1 MKIKNYLK
9 IFTTTVVAIAL
20 FSSCDDDYLER
31 QYEGGTL
38 DDEQVQETVEALP
51 ARINSSISGMY
62 SLLGK
67 PDGFYDRG
75 VDSYRADDMGY
86 SGMALSQDL
95 NSGIMTNAVS
105 GYDWFSTSLEYSDR
119 TPTYANPQMRYG
131 LFYKVIYAANDV
143 LSAIPEDTETDQ
155 LIYARG
161 QAKAMRAFCYLSLV
175 PYFQF
180 KYVGNET
187 KPSVPI
193 VEEGTDFRN
202 NPRASLTDM
211 YTYILQNLTDAI
223 EDLDGYART
232 NKGAIDQN
240 VAYGLRARA
249 YLNMEKWSEAAA
261 DAESAMA
268 GYDPYSIS
276 ELTEPGFNQASDHNW
291 IWALL
296 LPTDVISD
304 ANYATWPSQL
314 GSFSG
319 DAYVSYAGIYRSINN
334 LLYDKINDTDVRK
347 GWWLNEDRTSPYLEG
362 LSWVDQAEGI
372 TYEGQDIA
380 TANIANVKAPM
391 QAYANVKFGQRSGIG
406 STYNDGDWCMMRAEE
421 IILIRAEAIAMGGNP
436 GQGKQILE
444 DFVKTY
450 RDPSYSTS
458 ASSADDIQ
466 NEVWLQRRIELWG
479 EGFGMSDAMRLGRN
493 IIRYHPGQPTNV
505 PEDYRFNLSKDDP
518 WLLLRF
524 VQGETNNNSAV
535 EQNEGGA
542 QPAQG
547 DGATLL
553 DGVL

>member
-362 LSWVDQAEGI
+362 LSWVDQAGGI

-406 STYNDGDWCMMRAEE
+406 STYNDGDWCMMRTEE
-421 IILIRAEAIAMGGNP
+421 MILIRAEAIAMGGNP

-493 IIRYHPGQPTNV
+493 IIRYHPDQPTNV

>member
-9 IFTTTVVAIAL
+9 IFATTVVAIAL
-20 FSSCDDDYLER
+20 FSSCDDDFLER

-38 DDEQVQETVEALP
+38 DDDQVQETVEAIP
-51 ARINSSISGMY
+51 DRINSSISGMY

-67 PDGFYDRG
+67 PDGFFDLG
-75 VDSYRADDMGY
+75 GDYRADDIGY
-86 SGMALSQDL
+86 PGIALSQDL
-95 NSGIMTNAVS
+95 NSGIMTNIVS
-105 GYDWFSTSLEYSDR
+105 GYDWFSTALEYSDR
-119 TPTYANPQMRYG
+119 TPTYANPRIRYG
-131 LFYKVIYAANDV
+131 LFYKIIYAANDV
-143 LSAIPEDTETDQ
+143 LSAIPEDTDNEQ

-161 QAKAMRAFCYLSLV
+161 QAKAMRAFCYLSLA

-180 KYVGNET
+180 KYVGNED

-193 VEEGTDFRN
+193 VEDGTDFRN

-211 YTYILQNLTDAI
+211 YAYILQNLTDAI
-223 EDLDGYART
+223 EDLDGYARL

-240 VAYGLRARA
+240 VAYGFRARA
-249 YLNMEKWSEAAA
+249 YLNMEQWSNAAA
-261 DAESAMA
+261 DAEKAMI
-268 GYDPYSIS
+268 GYDPYAIS
-276 ELTEPGFNQASDHNW
+276 DLTEPGFNEATDHNW

-319 DAYVSYAGIYRSINN
+319 DAYVPYAGIYRSINN

-347 GWWLNEDRTSPYLEG
+347 AWWLDEDRTSPYLEG
-362 LSWVDQAEGI
+362 LTWGDF
-372 TYEGQDIA
+372 EGQDIA
-380 TANIANVKAPM
+380 TGSIANVKEPM
-391 QAYANVKFGQRSGIG
+391 QTYANVKFGQRSGIG
-406 STYNDGDWCMMRAEE
+406 SAYNDGDWCMMRAEE
-421 IILIRAEAIAMGGNP
+421 MILIRAEALAMAGNP
-436 GQGKQILE
+436 AQGKQVLE
-444 DFVKTY
+444 DFVKSY
-450 RDPSYSTS
+450 RDPSYTTS
-458 ASSADDIQ
+458 ATSAGEVQDA
-466 NEVWLQRRIELWG
+466 VWLQRRIELWG
-479 EGFGMSDAMRLGRN
+479 EGFGMFDAMRLGKN
-493 IIRYHPGQPTNV
+493 IIRYHPDQPTNV

-542 QPAQG
+542 QPSQG
-547 DGATLL
+547 DGATLI